1 MRADTDA
8 RVWVSA
14 FLVATGQLQRAM
26 AAELPHG
33 LGFAR
38 DRSVALVAGAVVADL
53 LLIASHDACEPPDLP
68 REQECCWVLGLR
80 PYQVWAEGYRASG
93 DRADATFLG
102 TARAS
107 SFRGAVD
114 IIRDKSETPDLYTFK
129 GDRCFLWG
137 CELFDNEADARR
149 RFG

>member
-1 MRADTDA
+1 MN
-8 RVWVSA
+8 VSA

-26 AAELPHG
+26 AAELPQG
-33 LGFAR
+33 LGFALDHAAAR
-38 DRSVALVAGAVVADL
+38 VVGAVVGNL
-53 LLIASHDACEPPDLP
+53 LVAAAQDACAPPELP
-68 REQECCWVLGLR
+68 REYECCWVLGLK

-93 DRADATFLG
+93 DRADAMFLG

-129 GDRCFLWG
+129 GERCFLWE

>member
-1 MRADTDA
+1 MN
-8 RVWVSA
+8 VSA

-26 AAELPHG
+26 AAELPQG
-33 LGFAR
+33 LGFALDHAAAR
-38 DRSVALVAGAVVADL
+38 VVGAVVGNL
-53 LLIASHDACEPPDLP
+53 LVVAAQDACAPPELP
-68 REQECCWVLGLR
+68 REYECSWVLGLTV
-80 PYQVWAEGYRASG
+80 YQVWAEGYR
-93 DRADATFLG
+93 ATFLG

>member
-1 MRADTDA
+1 MN
-8 RVWVSA
+8 VSA

-26 AAELPHG
+26 AAELPQG
-33 LGFAR
+33 LGFALDHAAAR
-38 DRSVALVAGAVVADL
+38 VVGAVVGNL
-53 LLIASHDACEPPDLP
+53 LVVAAQDACAPPEMP
-68 REQECCWVLGLR
+68 REYECSWVLGLTV
-80 PYQVWAEGYRASG
+80 YQVWAEGYQASG

>member
-1 MRADTDA
+1 MMN
-8 RVWVSA
+8 VSA
-14 FLVATGQLQRAM
+14 FLVATGQLQRVM
-26 AAELPHG
+26 AAELPQG
-33 LGFAR
+33 LSFALDHASAR
-38 DRSVALVAGAVVADL
+38 VVGAVVGNL
-53 LLIASHDACEPPDLP
+53 LVAAAQDACAPPELP
-68 REQECCWVLGLR
+68 REYECSWVLGLTV
-80 PYQVWAEGYRASG
+80 YQVWAEGYRASG

-129 GDRCFLWG
+129 GERCFFWE

>member
-1 MRADTDA
+1 MN
-8 RVWVSA
+8 VSA

-26 AAELPHG
+26 AAELPQG
-33 LGFAR
+33 LGFALDHAAAR
-38 DRSVALVAGAVVADL
+38 VVGAVVGNL
-53 LLIASHDACEPPDLP
+53 LVVAAQDACAPPEMP
-68 REQECCWVLGLR
+68 RECECWWVLGLTVH
-80 PYQVWAEGYRASG
+80 QVWAEGYRASG

-102 TARAS
+102 TARAA

>member
-1 MRADTDA
+1 MN
-8 RVWVSA
+8 VSA

-26 AAELPHG
+26 A
-33 LGFAR
+33 
-38 DRSVALVAGAVVADL
+38 
-53 LLIASHDACEPPDLP
+53 
-68 REQECCWVLGLR
+68 
-80 PYQVWAEGYRASG
+80 
-93 DRADATFLG
+93 FLG

-129 GDRCFLWG
+129 GARCFLWG